1 MEKTTTAEINVNDL
15 KQGQKVE
22 MFHSRKK
29 TIRGIVK
36 SNSDSEWISI
46 TLLDGVSGMVNTWV
60 EGEELTCRKSFLS
73 FIKLID

>member
-22 MFHSRKK
+22 MQHSRKGN
-29 TIRGIVK
+29 ISAIVK
-36 SNSDSEWISI
+36 NNSDNEWISL
-46 TLLDGVSGMVNTWV
+46 TLLEGVTGLVNTWV

-73 FIKLID
+73 NIKIII